1 LQALEES
8 VHAFGTTYSE
18 AAQWELTRWEAQVI
32 EFATFVA
39 VVHGRD
45 VGVARGAT
53 HRELRMRELISM
65 WVAPAARRQG
75 IGALLIES
83 VAAWATA
90 AGATRLVLDVVAAN
104 GSAICLYE
112 RAGFQMFDGDVMG
125 ERAPNEI
132 RFVRSLSRR
141 AIPASPSPPLP
152 TFLRSSPSI
161 DRSSRGALER
171 FRAPDSRPFF
181 PASMSYSEG
190 LANSARTRGCVL
202 TRVGADQNPMP

>member
-1 LQALEES
+1 MAARIVRLKSGEGERWRSIRLQALEES
-8 VHAFGTTYSE
+8 AHAFGTTYSE
-18 AAQWELTRWEAQVI
+18 AAQWELSRWEAQVI

-53 HRELRMRELISM
+53 HRELRMRELISV

-90 AGATRLVLDVVAAN
+90 AGATGLVLDVVAAN
-104 GSAICLYE
+104 ESAICLYE

-132 RFVRSLSRR
+132 RFVRSL
-141 AIPASPSPPLP
+141 L
-152 TFLRSSPSI
+152 
-161 DRSSRGALER
+161 
-171 FRAPDSRPFF
+171 
-181 PASMSYSEG
+181 
-190 LANSARTRGCVL
+190 V
-202 TRVGADQNPMP
+202 